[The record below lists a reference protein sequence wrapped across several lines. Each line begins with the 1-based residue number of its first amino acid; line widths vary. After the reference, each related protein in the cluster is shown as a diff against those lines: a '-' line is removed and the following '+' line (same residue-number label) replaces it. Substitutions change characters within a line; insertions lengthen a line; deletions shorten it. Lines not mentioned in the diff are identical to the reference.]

1 MTSPVSGEAG
11 ANETEV
17 PVIDQCLALMADGGY
32 FVRREP
38 GEGAQAEYWD
48 AKKDP
53 DGKIRDIESERPQRV
68 EDLRYIAEFVN
79 ALPAGRVLDIGC
91 GLGELLQQV
100 DVRHEAYGLDTSPR
114 SVEICREKTR
124 AEVLLGVLEGAFVEE
139 GWFDAAV
146 AHHVIEHV
154 DEPVPFVR
162 EVFRLLKPGGYF
174 ICGTPD
180 FSSAAAR
187 RFGDRFRL
195 LHDPTHVS
203 LFTED
208 SLVRLFRDTGFVVER
223 IEKPF
228 FDTRFATEEAMTR
241 MLSGEGE
248 VSPAFY
254 GSFMTVFARKPG

>member
-1 MTSPVSGEAG
+1 
-11 ANETEV
+11 
-17 PVIDQCLALMADGGY
+17 
-32 FVRREP
+32 
-38 GEGAQAEYWD
+38 
-48 AKKDP
+48 
-53 DGKIRDIESERPQRV
+53 
-68 EDLRYIAEFVN
+68 
-79 ALPAGRVLDIGC
+79 
-91 GLGELLQQV
+91 
-100 DVRHEAYGLDTSPR
+100 
-114 SVEICREKTR
+114 
-124 AEVLLGVLEGAFVEE
+124 
-139 GWFDAAV
+139 
-146 AHHVIEHV
+146 
-154 DEPVPFVR
+154 VPFVR